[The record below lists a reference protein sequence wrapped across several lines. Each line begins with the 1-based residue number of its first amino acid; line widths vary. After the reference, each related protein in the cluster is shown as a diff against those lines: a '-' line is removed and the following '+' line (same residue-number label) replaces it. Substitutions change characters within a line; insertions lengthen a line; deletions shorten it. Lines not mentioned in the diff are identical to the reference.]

1 MLLAVQNGFD
11 QDTLDALRPAERVVA
26 QYLLE
31 SGPEAL
37 VMSAAALAQ
46 QLGTSDATVVR
57 TARSLGFSGLGELRR
72 ALASRGSAEPRL
84 AERLHR
90 TLTGTPP
97 DALLANGVANLRVGL
112 QSLEERIAP
121 QDFERAVTVLA
132 SRERVVWR
140 GVGPS
145 ACLADYGRLLCERVG
160 KKSSSLV
167 HTGTSFADEL
177 LALHAEDAVVLL
189 AYGRPQ
195 VHIDVL
201 LDRAEAVGAPVVLLT
216 DTTNRR
222 LVGRVEIALQSG
234 RGIPGLFASH
244 ATTLVVL
251 EALVLGIAASN
262 RPAAE
267 ASLELLNS
275 FRAALAGRKL
285 DVDSA

>member
-1 MLLAVQNGFD
+1 MLPIVQNGFD
-11 QDTLDALRPAERVVA
+11 QETMDTLRPAERVVA

-31 SGPEAL
+31 AGPEAL

-46 QLGTSDATVVR
+46 RLGTSDATVVR

-90 TLTGTPP
+90 TLTDTPA
-97 DALLANGVANLRVGL
+97 DALLANGIANLRVGL
-112 QSLEERIAP
+112 QSLDERIAP
-121 QDFERAVTVLA
+121 QHFQRAVSVLA

-160 KKSSSLV
+160 KKSASLV

-177 LALHAEDAVVLL
+177 LGLDGEDAVVLL

-201 LDRAEAVGAPVVLLT
+201 LDRAGAVGAPVVLLT
-216 DTTNRR
+216 DTINRR
-222 LVGRVEIALQSG
+222 LVGRIEIALQSG

-251 EALVLGIAASN
+251 EALVLGVAASN
-262 RPAAE
+262 RVAAE
-267 ASLELLNS
+267 ASLEMLNG

-285 DVDSA
+285 NVDST

>member
-1 MLLAVQNGFD
+1 MLPTMQNGFSEE
-11 QDTLDALRPAERVVA
+11 TLEGLRPAERVVA

-31 SGPEAL
+31 AGPEAL

-46 QLGTSDATVVR
+46 RLGTSDATVVR
-57 TARSLGFSGLGELRR
+57 TARSLGFASLGELRR

-90 TLTGTPP
+90 TLTDTPA
-97 DALLANGVANLRVGL
+97 DALLASGIANLRAGL
-112 QSLEERIAP
+112 ETLDQRIAP

-132 SRERVVWR
+132 SRKRVVWR

-177 LALHAEDAVVLL
+177 LGLDTEDAVVLL

-201 LDRAEAVGAPVVLLT
+201 LDRADAVGAAVVLLT
-216 DTTNRR
+216 DTVNRR

-234 RGIPGLFASH
+234 RGVPGLFASH

-251 EALVLGIAASN
+251 EALVLGVAASQ
-262 RPAAE
+262 RPVAE
-267 ASLELLNS
+267 ASLEMLNS
-275 FRAALAGRKL
+275 LRAALAGRKL
-285 DVDSA
+285 DVDST

>member
-1 MLLAVQNGFD
+1 MLPIVQNGFD
-11 QDTLDALRPAERVVA
+11 QEMLDALRPAERLVA

-31 SGPEAL
+31 AGPEAL

-46 QLGTSDATVVR
+46 RLGTSDATVVR

-90 TLTGTPP
+90 TLTDTSP
-97 DALLANGVANLRVGL
+97 DALLANGIANLRVGL
-112 QSLEERIAP
+112 QTLDERIAP
-121 QDFERAVTVLA
+121 QDFERAVAVLA

-160 KKSSSLV
+160 KRSSSMV

-177 LALHAEDAVVLL
+177 LGLDAEDAVVLL

-195 VHIDVL
+195 VHIDAL
-201 LDRAEAVGAPVVLLT
+201 LDRAEAVGVPVILLT
-216 DTTNRR
+216 DTINRR
-222 LVGRVEIALQSG
+222 LARRVEIALQSG

-267 ASLELLNS
+267 ASLEMLNS

-285 DVDSA
+285 DVDSV

>member
-1 MLLAVQNGFD
+1 MQNVPN
-11 QDTLDALRPAERVVA
+11 QNALDALRPAERVVA

-31 SGPEAL
+31 AGPEAL
-37 VMSAAALAQ
+37 VMSAAALAER
-46 QLGTSDATVVR
+46 LGTSDATVVR

-72 ALASRGSAEPRL
+72 ALAARGTPEPRL
-84 AERLHR
+84 AERLNR
-90 TLTGTPP
+90 TLTDTSP
-97 DALLANGVANLRVGL
+97 DALLANGIENLRAGL
-112 QSLEERIAP
+112 QTLGERIAP
-121 QDFERAVTVLA
+121 HDFEQAVAVLA
-132 SRERVVWR
+132 AKERVVWR
-140 GVGPS
+140 GIGPS

-160 KKSSSLV
+160 KKSSSMV

-177 LALHAEDAVVLL
+177 LGLDANDAVVML

-201 LDRAEAVGAPVVLLT
+201 LDRAQEVGAPVVLLT
-216 DTTNRR
+216 DTINRR
-222 LVGRVEIALQSG
+222 LVDRVEIALQSG

-251 EALVLGIAASN
+251 EALVLGIAASS

-267 ASLELLNS
+267 ASLERLNS

-285 DVDSA
+285 DVDSV